1 LALRICASCAHLLHL
16 PQSVYELLEKSEVR
30 AQPPEGK
37 NQQQGHQSNNYQVL
51 QITSSALWE
60 FLVRGSLRLTA
71 ILSTAAAFFTPVR
84 QVILA
89 TPGKSIDIP
98 TPGR

>member
-1 LALRICASCAHLLHL
+1 LD
-16 PQSVYELLEKSEVR
+16 KSEVR

-60 FLVRGSLRLTA
+60 ILVRGSLRLTA
-71 ILSTAAAFFTPVR
+71 ILSTAATFFTPVR

-89 TPGKSIDIP
+89 TPGKSIDVP